1 MSDKMREEF
10 ETWAIAYATKHKY
23 EYMTILLAKCPTDD
37 NVYRVSWVD
46 CAWIGWKAS
55 RESLVIELPDRYDWT
70 AEQVGIFKDDEGTLF
85 DADAVVEAI
94 EAAGLK
100 VKP

>member
-1 MSDKMREEF
+1 MSTEKIREEF
-10 ETWAIAYATKHKY
+10 EAWAISFATKRKY
-23 EYMTILLAKCPTDD
+23 EYMDRLLDKCPEDESI
-37 NVYRVSWVD
+37 YRVVWVD

-85 DADAVVEAI
+85 DVDAVVESI
-94 EAAGLK
+94 ESAG
-100 VKP
+100 VKYK